1 MESHSCLCSL
11 ILISLVTNLSRQP
24 KLGCA
29 TGLDLATHCLLR
41 FHDRQ
46 KHTRLYRWGIL
57 HPLYLLAEVEIIA
70 TDLTEMLGSAIALV
84 LLFHRLQL
92 WHGLLIAGLVTNVF
106 AVLLCV
112 AIIISKVNA
121 NWSDAFLEFVPSK
134 YIFNSSAL
142 YTC

>member
-1 MESHSCLCSL
+1 MTASAY
-11 ILISLVTNLSRQP
+11 
-24 KLGCA
+24 LGCA
-29 TGLDLATHCLLR
+29 AGLDLATHCLLC

-84 LLFHRLQL
+84 LLFPRLQL
-92 WHGLLIAGLVTNVF
+92 WHGLLIAANVF

-142 YTC
+142 YTCYPNS